1 MSSDRP
7 HRRGP
12 MSAVTE
18 VRELSIAQK
27 ALLVCGILASV
38 LYAAM
43 LLVVPM
49 RWEGY
54 SSLSQTVSELS
65 AIGAP
70 TRSLWVALGRVYTLF
85 AIAFGLG
92 VWASAGA
99 NRRLRIAGVMLIVQS
114 IAGNFWPPMHLRGFA
129 PTLTDA
135 LHVAFA
141 MAWLLL
147 MLLAM
152 AFAAA
157 ALGKRFRLYSLAT
170 LAVFILFGTLSG
182 MDGPQVAANLPTPWV
197 GLWERINI
205 GASLVWVVVLAITLL
220 LRRTRSRDQGPGAE
234 EIRDMLRAPAS
245 AGVS

>member
-1 MSSDRP
+1 
-7 HRRGP
+7 
-12 MSAVTE
+12 MSADTQ

-27 ALLVCGILASV
+27 TLLVCGILAAAM
-38 LYAAM
+38 YAAM
-43 LLVVPM
+43 LVVVPM

-54 SSLSQTVSELS
+54 SSVSQTVSELS

-70 TRSLWVALGRVYTLF
+70 SRSLWVALGRVYTLF
-85 AIAFGLG
+85 AIAFALG
-92 VWASAGA
+92 VWASAGV

-114 IAGNFWPPMHLRGFA
+114 IAGNFWPPMHLRGSA

-157 ALGKRFRLYSLAT
+157 ALGKRFRLYTLAT
-170 LAVFILFGTLSG
+170 LAIFILFGTLSG
-182 MDGPQVAANLPTPWV
+182 IDGPRVAANLPTPFV

-205 GASLVWVVVLAITLL
+205 GASLVWVVVLATMLL
-220 LRRTRSRDQGPGAE
+220 LRGTGNRERGTRVQGMSAS
-234 EIRDMLRAPAS
+234 APATTAS
-245 AGVS
+245 VSSDR